1 VFLRNCWYVA
11 AWSHE
16 VADEGFLAR
25 TIIGLPIVLWRD
37 SAREV
42 VAFVDRCCHR
52 GAPLSKGRREVTA
65 SAACITGCCSIA
77 AGSAS
82 TSRRRIRFPRTRT
95 CARFPSSSGIAGSGS
110 GWATRHARI
119 PPPSPTRTGS
129 TTLRGAA
136 SRATCTYDVSYRL
149 ITDNLLDFSHLAY
162 VHATTLG
169 GGGSDAYAAC
179 EPQVERL
186 DRGVKVTRWLLDDEP
201 APFVT
206 KLKRYLGKVDR
217 WNIYDFVVP
226 GILLMDSGSAPAGTG
241 APEGRRVDAA
251 EFRSCQ
257 ALTPETEHSTHYFF
271 QQMHN
276 FALDRPEV
284 TQALYESIVAAFHED
299 QAMITAQSRTL
310 AQDPDFEFMPIVA
323 DSALAQYARMLE
335 KLIAEEG
342 AAGTRDAVVR
352 TG

>member
-16 VADEGFLAR
+16 LDDESFLAR
-25 TIIGLPIVLWRD
+25 TIIGLPVVLWRD

-52 GAPLSKGRREVTA
+52 GAPLSKGRRE
-65 SAACITGCCSIA
+65 GD
-77 AGSAS
+77 
-82 TSRRRIRFPRTRT
+82 RIRCMYHGLLFDRSGKCIEVPSQDTVPAQANVRAFPVVERDRWIWIWMGDP
-95 CARFPSSSGIAGSGS
+95 ARADPAS
-110 GWATRHARI
+110 I
-119 PPPSPTRTGS
+119 PDTHWLDDPAW
-129 TTLRGAA
+129 RGKPGYMH
-136 SRATCTYDVSYRL
+136 YDVNYRL

-169 GGGSDAYAAC
+169 GGGSDAYARVR
-179 EPQVERL
+179 PQVERF
-186 DRGVKVTRWLLDDEP
+186 DRGVKVTRWLLGDDP

-206 KLKRYLGKVDR
+206 KLKRYPGKVDR
-217 WNIYDFVVP
+217 WNIYDFLVP

-241 APEGRRVDAA
+241 APSGTRVDAA

-276 FALDRPEV
+276 FALDKPEV

-299 QAMITAQSRTL
+299 QAMITAQAGVL
-310 AQDPDFEFMPIVA
+310 AHGGFEPMPIVA
-323 DSALAQYARMLE
+323 DSALAQYGRLLDRM
-335 KLIAEEG
+335 IDEER
-342 AAGTRDAVVR
+342 APAG
-352 TG
+352 

>member
-25 TIIGLPIVLWRD
+25 TIIGLPVVLWRD

-42 VAFVDRCCHR
+42 VGFVDRCCHR
-52 GAPLSKGRREVTA
+52 GAPLSKGRREGDCIRCMYHGLLFDRSGKCIDVPSQDTVPA
-65 SAACITGCCSIA
+65 NAHVRAFPVVERDRWIWIWMGDPARADPAA
-77 AGSAS
+77 
-82 TSRRRIRFPRTRT
+82 
-95 CARFPSSSGIAGSGS
+95 
-110 GWATRHARI
+110 I
-119 PPPSPTRTGS
+119 PDTHWLDDPAW
-129 TTLRGAA
+129 RGKPGYMH
-136 SRATCTYDVSYRL
+136 YDVSYRL

-169 GGGSDAYAAC
+169 GGGSDAYARVR
-179 EPQVERL
+179 PQVERL

-206 KLKRYLGKVDR
+206 KLKRYPGKVDR
-217 WNIYDFVVP
+217 WNIYDFLVP

-299 QAMITAQSRTL
+299 QAMITAQSHTL
-310 AQDPDFEFMPIVA
+310 AQAPDFEFMPIVA

-335 KLIAEEG
+335 KMIAEER
-342 AAGTRDAVVR
+342 AAGTKDAVVR